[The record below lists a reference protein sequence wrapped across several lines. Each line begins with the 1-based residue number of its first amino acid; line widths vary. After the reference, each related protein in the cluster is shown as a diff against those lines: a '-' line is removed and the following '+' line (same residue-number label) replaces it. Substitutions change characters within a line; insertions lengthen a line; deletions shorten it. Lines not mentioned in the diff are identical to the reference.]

1 LSPSEPVVLVASAEF
16 TLKSS
21 PVRRTLEQRLM
32 DDLKVRLTRAGFEGF
47 KIEKDAGRI
56 MIRGISQA
64 DMAAQNCAKVFGVA
78 YAAPATDL
86 PASMETVLATLVRV
100 AGDALE
106 SGQSFAIRTH
116 RSTASPLSRHEIE
129 IKGGSEVLRE
139 LARKEIKV
147 NLKNPNVTLYV
158 DLAGDRAY
166 VYHQRFAGPGGLPLS
181 SQWKMLAVLDSG
193 PLSILA
199 AFSMMR
205 RGCLVELLVPVS
217 DTIPSFDQETQLG
230 FARRLRS
237 LVTRPNYRAFL
248 IQLGKPDTS
257 SLKYDAA
264 RRLVRLLSMKLA
276 TEKRFRGLIFADVAG
291 DIAALQNGFATAD
304 RSSPPIFRPLIGLDI
319 EDLIGMCEE
328 IDIPVEELRSQMRLE
343 ILKSGA
349 STFDSSRYQDEAEFK
364 QISL

>member
-1 LSPSEPVVLVASAEF
+1 LSSSEPIVLVASAEF

-21 PVRRTLEQRLM
+21 PVRRTLEQRLI
-32 DDLKVRLTRAGFEGF
+32 DDLKVRLTRAGIEGF
-47 KIEKDAGRI
+47 RIEKDAGRI
-56 MIRGISQA
+56 MIRGISQT
-64 DMAAQNCAKVFGVA
+64 DMAAQYCAKVFGVA
-78 YAAPATDL
+78 YAAPAIDL
-86 PASMETVLATLVRV
+86 PASMETVLPTLVGV
-100 AGDALE
+100 AGEALE

-129 IKGGSEVLRE
+129 IKGGSEVLRK
-139 LARKEIKV
+139 LAQKEVKV
-147 NLKNPNVTLYV
+147 DLKNPDVTLYV

-166 VYHQRFAGPGGLPLS
+166 VYHQRFGGPGGLPLS

-205 RGCLVELLVPVS
+205 RGCLVEPLIPIS
-217 DTIPSFDQETQLG
+217 DTIPSLAKERQLR
-230 FARRLRS
+230 FARTLRD

-248 IQLGKPDTS
+248 IQLGEPDTS

-264 RRLVRLLSMKLA
+264 RRLVRLLSMRLA
-276 TEKRFRGLIFADVAG
+276 KEKRFRGLIFADVAG
-291 DIAALQNGFATAD
+291 DIAALQDGFATAD
-304 RSSPPIFRPLIGLDI
+304 RSYPPIFRPLIGLDS

-328 IDIPVEELRSQMRLE
+328 IGVPVEELLSQMKLE
-343 ILKSGA
+343 GSQSDVL
-349 STFDSSRYQDEAEFK
+349 TFDSSGYGHEMNFE